1 MIVKNESYWIIS
13 RNSNTDYWGQDVS
26 PEWTAIGTF
35 MYHPLEKRGAGV
47 EPHYHDADEVWIFRS
62 GIGEAWIDGKVYEV
76 TPNTTVYTPMG
87 SVHRFQMFTDF
98 ENASV
103 VTRLERRKRGDHL
116 LVDRDGPPE
125 PTVPGFVLPG
135 DANQG
140 SISDRGARCPFAELR
155 TVRFGAGESIEQT
168 PLASNEHWLVFE
180 GTLRLTVAGF
190 EAELSTGDVAM
201 MRAGALRSLR
211 CPEGAVAALARE

>member
-1 MIVKNESYWIIS
+1 M
-13 RNSNTDYWGQDVS
+13 
-26 PEWTAIGTF
+26 
-35 MYHPLEKRGAGV
+35 GA
-47 EPHYHDADEVWIFRS
+47 
-62 GIGEAWIDGKVYEV
+62 
-76 TPNTTVYTPMG
+76 
-87 SVHRFQMFTDF
+87 VHRFQMFTDF

-135 DANQG
+135 DANHG
-140 SISDRGARCPFAELR
+140 PISDRGARCPFAELR
-155 TVRFGAGESIEQT
+155 TVRFGAGQRIEQT
-168 PLASNEHWLVFE
+168 ALASNEHWLVFE